1 MSTPSAVV
9 SPVTTRLDGDVA
21 LLVIDNPPVNA
32 LDAAVREALE
42 SAVRDAASD
51 PRARAIVLACAG
63 RTFVAGADIAELERA
78 AWGDGEGPDMSP
90 LMTVIERCPKPV
102 VAAIHGTA
110 LGGGLELGMACHY
123 RIAVESARLGLPEI
137 NLGIIPGAEGT
148 QRLPRLVGV
157 EKALDMGLSGKPI
170 AATDALRAG
179 LVDRIADGDLETA
192 AIAFAREALERGAP
206 PPRTSERA
214 DRIGTAEANAPRLAA
229 ARETVRRT
237 KPHLPA
243 ARAWVDAV
251 EAAATLPFD
260 EGRRRERALSAETV
274 RSEPCKALLHVF
286 FAERAAS
293 KFPGV
298 PKEAALA
305 PVERVA
311 IVGAGTMGGGIA
323 MACANAGIA
332 VRLRDTATES
342 LDKGMASV
350 RRNYD
355 VSIKRGRL
363 TAEAVAE
370 RLARITPQLDDAGFD
385 EADLII
391 EAVFESMEL
400 KRSVFAELDRVA
412 RPGCVLATNTSTLDI
427 DAIAAETSRPES
439 VIGLH
444 FFSPANVMR
453 LLEIVRGD
461 RTSPEV
467 IAAALALAKRLGK
480 VGVVARNLPGFIG
493 NRMMFPYMY
502 ETQFLV
508 EEGATPEQVDRALT
522 GFGMA
527 MGMFAVDDMAGLD
540 VAARVKQEL
549 GHFSDPAERRPLV
562 ADQLHAMGRYGQ
574 KTGRGW
580 YRYEPG
586 NRTPIADP
594 EVLAL
599 IERSA
604 SDAGIARRSVTDT
617 EIVERAI
624 YALINEGARVLA
636 DGGAQR
642 ASDIDVVYV
651 NGYGFPAWRGGPMFH
666 ADRVGLRTIHD
677 RITELHATHGER
689 WAPAPLL
696 ATLAEEGR
704 TFREL
709 DAERDEATAATVPA

>member
-1 MSTPSAVV
+1 MIAPAASV
-9 SPVTTRLDGDVA
+9 VTTRLDGDVA
-21 LLVIDNPPVNA
+21 VLRIDNPPVNA
-32 LDAAVREALE
+32 LDAVLREALAAAVRE
-42 SAVRDAASD
+42 SASD
-51 PRARAIVLACAG
+51 PKARAIVIVCAG
-63 RTFVAGADIAELERA
+63 RTFVAGADIGELERA

-90 LMTVIERCPKPV
+90 LLTAVEQCPKPV

-110 LGGGLELGMACHY
+110 LGGGLELAMACHY
-123 RIAVESARLGLPEI
+123 RIAVEGARLGLPEI

-157 EKALDMGLSGKPI
+157 EKALDLGLSGKPI
-170 AATDALRAG
+170 PAPDAVRAG
-179 LVDRIADGDLETA
+179 LVDRIAEGDLEAA
-192 AIAFAREALERGAP
+192 AIAFARELLERGETR
-206 PPRTSERA
+206 PRTSERA
-214 DRIGTAEANAPRLAA
+214 DRIGTAEENAPHLAA
-229 ARETVRRT
+229 ARETVRKT

-243 ARAWVDAV
+243 ARAWIDAV

-260 EGRRRERALSAETV
+260 EGRRRERVLSAETV

-286 FAERAAS
+286 LAERAAA
-293 KFPGV
+293 KVPGV
-298 PKEAALA
+298 PKEAVLA

-332 VRLRDTATES
+332 VRLRDATPES
-342 LDKGMASV
+342 LEAGMAAV

-355 VSIKRGRL
+355 VSVKRGRL
-363 TAEAVAE
+363 TAEGAAE

-385 EADLII
+385 EAEVII
-391 EAVFESMEL
+391 EAVYESMEL
-400 KRSVFAELDRVA
+400 KRRVFAELDRVA

-427 DAIAAETSRPES
+427 DAIAAETSRPDA
-439 VIGLH
+439 VVGLH

-453 LLEIVRGD
+453 LLEIVRGE

-467 IAAALALAKRLGK
+467 IAAALALARRLGK

-540 VAARVKQEL
+540 VAARVRREL

-574 KTGRGW
+574 KTGGGW
-580 YRYEPG
+580 YRYEAG
-586 NRTPIADP
+586 SRTPIPDP
-594 EVLAL
+594 DVLAL
-599 IERSA
+599 IERTA
-604 SDAGIARRSVTDT
+604 VDAGIARRSVSDS

-636 DGGAQR
+636 DGGALR

-666 ADRVGLRTIHD
+666 ADRVGLRAIHD
-677 RITELHATHGER
+677 RIVALQATHGAR
-689 WAPAPLL
+689 WTPAPLL
-696 ATLAEEGR
+696 AQLAEDGR

-709 DAERDEATAATVPA
+709 DAERGKEAIVAATA

>member
-1 MSTPSAVV
+1 MTASV
-9 SPVTTRLDGDVA
+9 VTTRLDGDVA
-21 LLVIDNPPVNA
+21 VLRIDSPPVNA
-32 LDAAVREALE
+32 LDAIVREALLT
-42 SAVRDAASD
+42 AVTEAASN

-90 LMTVIERCPKPV
+90 LMTAVEGSPKPV

-110 LGGGLELGMACHY
+110 LGGGLELAMACHY
-123 RIAVESARLGLPEI
+123 RIAVESARIGLPEI
-137 NLGIIPGAEGT
+137 GLGIIPGAEGT

-157 EKALDMGLSGKPI
+157 ERALDMGLSGKPI
-170 AATDALRAG
+170 AAPEALSAG
-179 LVDRIADGDLETA
+179 LLDRIADGDLEA
-192 AIAFAREALERGAP
+192 AAVAFAREMLERGES

-214 DRIGTAEANAPRLAA
+214 DRIGSPDENAPRLAA
-229 ARETVRRT
+229 AREMVRRT
-237 KPHLPA
+237 KSHLPA

-251 EAAATLPFD
+251 EAAATLPFE

-286 FAERAAS
+286 LAERAAS
-293 KFPGV
+293 KIPGV
-298 PKEAALA
+298 PKDAALA

-332 VRLRDTATES
+332 VRLRDATPEA
-342 LDKGMASV
+342 LEAGMAAV

-355 VSIKRGRL
+355 ASVKRGRL
-363 TAEAVAE
+363 TPEAVAE
-370 RLARITPQLDDAGFD
+370 RLARVTPQLDDAGFD

-400 KRSVFAELDRVA
+400 KRRVFAELDRVA
-412 RPGCVLATNTSTLDI
+412 QPGCVLATNTSTLDI

-439 VIGLH
+439 VVGLH

-453 LLEIVRGD
+453 LLEIVRGE
-461 RTSPEV
+461 RTSAEV
-467 IAAALALAKRLGK
+467 VAAALALAKRLGK

-549 GHFSDPAERRPLV
+549 GHFSDPTERRPLV
-562 ADQLHAMGRYGQ
+562 AGQLHAMGRYGQ

-580 YRYEPG
+580 YRYEAG
-586 NRTPIADP
+586 SRTPLPDP

-599 IERSA
+599 IERTA
-604 SDAGIARRSVTDT
+604 TEARIARRSVTDT
-617 EIVERAI
+617 EIVERAV

-636 DGGAQR
+636 DGGARR

-666 ADRVGLRTIHD
+666 ADRVGLRAIHA
-677 RITELHATHGER
+677 RIRELHATHGAR
-689 WAPAPLL
+689 WTPAPLL
-696 ATLAEEGR
+696 ARLAEEGS

-709 DAERDEATAATVPA
+709 DAERDDAAAVTAQA